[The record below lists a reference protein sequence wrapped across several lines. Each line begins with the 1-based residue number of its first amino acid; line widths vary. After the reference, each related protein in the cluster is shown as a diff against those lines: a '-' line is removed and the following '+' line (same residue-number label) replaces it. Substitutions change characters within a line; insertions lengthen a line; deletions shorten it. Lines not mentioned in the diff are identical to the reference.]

1 MAVRN
6 RAAVERAQ
14 VVEIACRAQVRVDRQ
29 LARKIADQPA
39 RREAGPLA
47 IDAEDRRR
55 APRRPHEIQ
64 QQPDRRGL
72 SRAVRA
78 EKAVDLPALDLER
91 EILDGD
97 DRSVVLGQTVG
108 ADGRGAHRTPFA
120 RASSRRAAKTT
131 SVAGLA
137 VPSPAMTISPGSD
150 GTANTSG
157 ATVPTIERLINRY
170 DML

>member
-1 MAVRN
+1 MTVRD
-6 RAAVERAQ
+6 RPAVERAQ

-29 LARKIADQPA
+29 LARKIADQLA
-39 RREAGPLA
+39 RREAGPVA
-47 IDAEDRRR
+47 IDSEDCRRS
-55 APRRPHEIQ
+55 PRGPHEIQ

-72 SRAVRA
+72 SGAIRA

-97 DRSVVLGQTVG
+97 DRSVVLRETVG
-108 ADGRGAHRTPFA
+108 ADGRRVHRTPFA
-120 RASSRRAAKTT
+120 RASSRSAAKTT

-137 VPSPAMTISPGSD
+137 VPSPVMTISPGSE

-157 ATVPTIERLINRY
+157 GTVPTIERVINRY
-170 DML
+170 DRL